1 VPGQASTICPGSA
14 PPGGTTITV
23 RDDTPVYTDADAPPG
38 DDNVR
43 HLHPP
48 ALINLE
54 AEKALLG
61 AILLEPGRA
70 PDLHDHLDPTD
81 FYRPAHETIWDAIYT
96 VLHRDGVEPDAIMV
110 TNHLRET
117 GELKKIGGTYL
128 PELVLACPTPANAT
142 YYAAQ
147 VRNAARLRHSNTA
160 VTRMSQLITTATP
173 DTVDSALAET
183 LQTLDDLSARVG
195 PRHTATIRVPTI
207 DDILA
212 GDDEDTYDWVI
223 PGLIEHQER
232 IILTAEEGA
241 GKSTLLRQIGIT
253 AAAGIHPFTGE
264 AMDPI
269 RVLHI
274 DVENSLRQSRRRYR
288 PLRIQAGDNLD
299 PDLLRVEIRM
309 AGIDLTSSEDR
320 DWLLRTTAT
329 VQPDLLLI
337 GPIYK
342 LANGDPTEETSAK
355 PVAMILDQVREATDC
370 GLILEAHVAKAPSGQ
385 KKRPH
390 EPYGWSG
397 WLRWP
402 EIGLYLDKDGKLT
415 HWRGA
420 REERDWPHKI
430 ERGGHWPWTAALTGP
445 DQLWITIQKARVAH
459 GKPMSQRDLVEATG
473 IPKTTIARLVGPGGK
488 YAHGWPGYNNSSK
501 VTDQR

>member
-1 VPGQASTICPGSA
+1 M
-14 PPGGTTITV
+14 
-23 RDDTPVYTDADAPPG
+23 RDDAPYTDTDAPPG
-38 DDNVR
+38 DNVTPLR
-43 HLHPP
+43 PP
-48 ALINLE
+48 ALHNPD
-54 AEKALLG
+54 AERALLG
-61 AILLEPGRA
+61 ALLLEPGRA
-70 PDLHDHLDPTD
+70 PQLHDHLEPHDFDDPR
-81 FYRPAHETIWDAIYT
+81 YEQIWDAIYT
-96 VLHRDGVEPDAIMV
+96 VLLRDGVQPDYLMV

-117 GELKKIGGTYL
+117 GQLTKLGRLL
-128 PELVLACPTPANAT
+128 PELIDACPTPANAEH
-142 YYAAQ
+142 YAAQ
-147 VRNAARLRHSNTA
+147 VRNAARLRQADQALN
-160 VTRMSQLITTATP
+160 RGLQLVRTATP
-173 DTVDSALAET
+173 DTVDSSMAET

-195 PRHTATIRVPTI
+195 PRHNATIRVPTI

-212 GDDEDTYDWVI
+212 GDDEDAYDWVI

-232 IILTAEEGA
+232 VILTAEEGA

-264 AMDPI
+264 AIDPV
-269 RVLHI
+269 RVLHV

-288 PLRIQAGDNLD
+288 PLRIQAGANLD

-309 AGIDLTSSEDR
+309 AGIDLTSAEDR
-320 DWLLRTTAT
+320 EWLLRTTAA

-402 EIGLYLDKDGKLT
+402 EIGIYLDKDGKLT

-445 DQLWITIQKARVAH
+445 DQLWIAIQKARMDH

-488 YAHGWPGYNNSSK
+488 YAHGWPGYNNSNK
-501 VTDQR
+501 VTDKR

>member
-1 VPGQASTICPGSA
+1 M
-14 PPGGTTITV
+14 
-23 RDDTPVYTDADAPPG
+23 RDDAPYSDTDAPPG

-43 HLHPP
+43 SLRPP
-48 ALINLE
+48 ALHNPD
-54 AEKALLG
+54 AERALLG
-61 AILLEPGRA
+61 ALLLEPARA
-70 PDLHDHLDPTD
+70 PHLADHVDPSD
-81 FYRPAHETIWDAIYT
+81 FAEPRHEQIWDAIYT
-96 VLHRDGVEPDAIMV
+96 VLLRDGVEPDAIMV

-117 GELKKIGGTYL
+117 GQLNTIGGSYL
-128 PELVLACPTPANAT
+128 PELATSCPTPANAEH
-142 YYAAQ
+142 YATL
-147 VRNAARLRHSNTA
+147 VRNAARLRHSATA
-160 VTRMSQLITTATP
+160 LNRGVQLVTTATP
-173 DTVDSALAET
+173 DTADAALAET

-195 PRHTATIRVPTI
+195 PRHNATIRVPTI

-232 IILTAEEGA
+232 VILTAEEGA

-269 RVLHI
+269 TVLHV
-274 DVENSLRQSRRRYR
+274 DVENSHRQSRRQYR

-299 PDLLRVEIRM
+299 PELLRVEIRM
-309 AGIDLTSSEDR
+309 AGIDLTSHEDR

-342 LANGDPTEETSAK
+342 LANGDPTEEKSAK
-355 PVAMILDQVREATDC
+355 PVAIALDAVREATDC
-370 GLILEAHVAKAPSGQ
+370 ALILEAHVPKAPSGQ

-420 REERDWPHKI
+420 REERDWPHKV
-430 ERGGHWPWTAALTGP
+430 ERGGTWPWTAALTGP

-488 YAHGWPGYNNSSK
+488 YAHGWPGYNNSNK
-501 VTDQR
+501 VTDKR

>member
-1 VPGQASTICPGSA
+1 M
-14 PPGGTTITV
+14 
-23 RDDTPVYTDADAPPG
+23 RDDTATHYDEPPFPDDPG
-38 DDNVR
+38 PIDNVAPLGPAA
-43 HLHPP
+43 LHNP
-48 ALINLE
+48 E
-54 AEKALLG
+54 AERAVLG
-61 AILLEPGRA
+61 ALLLEPGRA
-70 PDLHDHLDPTD
+70 AQLQDHLEPHDFDDP
-81 FYRPAHETIWDAIYT
+81 RHEQIWDAIYT
-96 VLHRDGVEPDAIMV
+96 VLLRDGVEPDHLMV

-117 GELKKIGGTYL
+117 GQLNKIGGHYL
-128 PELVLACPTPANAT
+128 PELITACPTPANAT
-142 YYAAQ
+142 HYATL
-147 VRNAARLRHSNTA
+147 VRNAARLRHAESAFN
-160 VTRMSQLITTATP
+160 RGLQLVRTATP
-173 DTVDSALAET
+173 DTVDTSMGEA

-195 PRHTATIRVPTI
+195 PRHTSTIRVPTI
-207 DDILA
+207 DDLLA

-232 IILTAEEGA
+232 VILTAEEGA

-264 AMDPI
+264 ACDPI
-269 RVLHI
+269 RVLHV
-274 DVENSLRQSRRRYR
+274 DVENSHRQSRRQYR

-309 AGIDLTSSEDR
+309 AGIDLTSHEDR

-342 LANGDPTEETSAK
+342 LANGDPTEEKSAK
-355 PVAMILDQVREATDC
+355 PVAIALDAVREATDC
-370 GLILEAHVAKAPSGQ
+370 ALILEAHVPKAPSGQ

-402 EIGLYLDKDGKLT
+402 EIGIYLDKDGKLT

-430 ERGGHWPWTAALTGP
+430 ERGGHWPWTPSLTGP
-445 DQLWITIQKARVAH
+445 DLAWIEIQKARADAGRPV
-459 GKPMSQRDLVEATG
+459 SIRDLEDM
-473 IPKTTIARLVGPGGK
+473 TTLSRSAIHRLIGPGGK
-488 YAHGWPGYNNSSK
+488 YSYGWPGYNNSNK
-501 VTDQR
+501 IGDQR